1 MAKASS
7 LSGDIFFASIAEIS
21 AQLQAKEFSAVELTR
36 AFCDRLEKIG
46 AAHNALALSLRRS
59 ALKKAKDVDGD
70 LKRNRNRGPLQG
82 IPYGAKDLLAVKG
95 QPTEWGSR
103 GFAGQKFDEDAFVIK
118 KLNSTG
124 AILIGKL
131 AMIELAGG
139 IGYQTA
145 AASST
150 GAALNPWDR
159 TRWAGGS
166 SSGPGVAVAAG
177 LVTFAL
183 GSETSGSIIT
193 PSAFC
198 GVTGLRPTYGLVS
211 RCGAM
216 SLAWTL
222 DKIGPMCRTAD
233 DCGLVLHAIAGADA
247 EDPGS
252 ARKGFAYV
260 PQFDRKLTD
269 FTIGYAPVDFERAD
283 PEAQAAFQTALDV
296 VKGLGAKL
304 KEVEIPDFPYGAL
317 VQTVI
322 GAEAASIFEDFIR
335 GDKIEQMADRAQAA
349 SLKAALEIPAV
360 DYLKAMRIRSLVRA
374 AFRELFYDLDML
386 LTPSR
391 LTPAPRI
398 SEGVGRGGGRAIA
411 GGRGLGEIIPAGNLA
426 GLPAISLP
434 CGFAGGLPLGIS
446 LIGRAWF
453 DNHVIGVG
461 RAFQAQTDWH
471 KRKPPVG
478 EANAVAE
485 KN

>member
-1 MAKASS
+1 MAKA
-7 LSGDIFFASIAEIS
+7 LPGDVFFAGIGELSTR
-21 AQLQAKEFSAVELTR
+21 LRAKEFSSVELTR
-36 AFCDRLEKIG
+36 AFCDRLETIG
-46 AAHNALALSLRRS
+46 AAHNALALSLRRH
-59 ALKKAKDVDGD
+59 ALKKAKDVDDD
-70 LKRNRNRGPLQG
+70 LKRDRTRGPLQG

-95 QPTEWGSR
+95 EPTEWGSR
-103 GFAGQKFDEDAFVIK
+103 ALAGQKFDEDAFVIK
-118 KLNSTG
+118 KLNAAG

-139 IGYQTA
+139 VGYETA
-145 AASST
+145 GASST
-150 GAALNPWDR
+150 GPAMNPWDR

-166 SSGPGVAVAAG
+166 SSGPGVATAAG

-211 RCGAM
+211 RRGAM

-222 DKIGPMCRTAD
+222 DKIGPMCRSAE

-260 PQFDRKLTD
+260 PQFDRKITD
-269 FTIGYAPVDFERAD
+269 ITIGYAPVDFERVA
-283 PEAQAAFQTALDV
+283 PEGQAAFQAALGAM
-296 VKGLGAKL
+296 KGLGAKF

-317 VQTVI
+317 IETII

-335 GDKIEQMADRAQAA
+335 GGKLEQLADPMQAA
-349 SLKAALEIPAV
+349 VLKAALDIPAV
-360 DYLKAMRIRSLVRA
+360 DYLKAMRIRSLVRV
-374 AFRELFYDLDML
+374 AFRELFYDVDMV

-391 LTPAPRI
+391 PDPAPRL
-398 SEGVGRGGGRAIA
+398 SEGVGGSGGRSVP
-411 GGRGLGEIIPAGNLA
+411 GGRGLGGLIPAANLA

-434 CGFAGGLPLGIS
+434 CGFAGGLPVGIS
-446 LIGRAWF
+446 LVGRPWF
-453 DNHVIGVG
+453 ENHLIGVG

-478 EANAVAE
+478 EA
-485 KN
+485 